1 MLGILHQV
9 VIVPVLRI
17 LANISVENNSQVR
30 CGFDL
35 TRAPLKDTSFA
46 LTRRILGKL
55 ILVISTTHFIINI
68 ICNKTLLGLGY
79 IYYRRCDPRAIAGD

>member
-17 LANISVENNSQVR
+17 LANISVENTSQVR

-35 TRAPLKDTSFA
+35 TSAQLKDTGFT
-46 LTRRILGKL
+46 LPRRKLGKL

-68 ICNKTLLGLGY
+68 ICDKILLGLGY
-79 IYYRRCDPRAIAGD
+79 IHYHRCDPRTIAGG